1 MLEYLYTDFAEKDDK
16 SVIDLLILADEYCL
30 PQLIN
35 SCELYLTLHIGSL
48 ITRSIDDL
56 TNEIDIVDLL
66 HKAKV
71 GCKKSKFNWRR
82 YQEACLHRRL

>member
-1 MLEYLYTDFAEKDDK
+1 MLEYLYTDFAKKDDK

-30 PQLIN
+30 PHLVN

-48 ITRSIDDL
+48 ITRSIYDL

-66 HKAKV
+66 HQAKV
-71 GCKKSKFNWRR
+71 SCKKSKFITRL
-82 YQEACLHRRL
+82 YQKACLHRRL